1 MFQEIAEVVVQR
13 SSTKKLLLK
22 ISQNSQENTR
32 TRVSFLIKLLASGL
46 RDSSTMF
53 SDEFCKKH
61 LFS

>member
-46 RDSSTMF
+46 RDSGTMF